1 MGAVIARLE
10 RSLEVLAAT
19 LDWLDGAYE
28 DARQTLI
35 DGAVVSAVVLTSVAL
50 LPYLGGGGL
59 ITALAFIG
67 AVQGLDLLARTSRGL
82 AELVRRTPT
91 QALRE

>member
-10 RSLEVLAAT
+10 RSLEVLATT
-19 LDWLDGAYE
+19 LDWLDTAYE
-28 DARQTLI
+28 EARQTLI
-35 DGAVVSAVVLTSVAL
+35 DGAVVSAVVLTSLAL
-50 LPYLGGGGL
+50 LPYLDGGGL

-67 AVQGLDLLARTSRGL
+67 AVQGLDLLARAARGL

>member
-10 RSLEVLAAT
+10 HSLEVLAAT
-19 LDWLDGAYE
+19 LDWLDAAYE

-67 AVQGLDLLARTSRGL
+67 AVQGLDLVARTCRGL

>member
-10 RSLEVLAAT
+10 RSLEVLATT
-19 LDWLDGAYE
+19 LDWLDVAYE
-28 DARQTLI
+28 EARQTLI
-35 DGAVVSAVVLTSVAL
+35 DGAVVSAVLLTSIAL

-59 ITALAFIG
+59 IMALAFIG
-67 AVQGLDLLARTSRGL
+67 AVQGLDLVARAGRGL

>member
-10 RSLEVLAAT
+10 RSLEVLATT
-19 LDWLDGAYE
+19 LDWLDVAYE
-28 DARQTLI
+28 EARQTLI
-35 DGAVVSAVVLTSVAL
+35 DGAVVSAVVLTSIAL

-67 AVQGLDLLARTSRGL
+67 AVQGLDLVARAGRGL